1 MSGFLTVSIGSWLNG
16 TIYGD
21 CQVPLKAFL
30 ESRGE
35 AFQRESLLPY
45 LYRMEKSR
53 HWAERYSSE
62 TAMGDFEPVGEGG
75 DYPKTGFEDGYFRD
89 IVNMTFKQ
97 SFSVT
102 QELVEDCL
110 LGTMK
115 QRANKLVTAYG
126 RTREKFGRILYA
138 GGLYGTTVS
147 YKGKT
152 FACGSADGQA
162 LFSKTH
168 PNKVNGAKQTN
179 LYKGTFTNTLL
190 GKIETEMQN
199 IKGDNGEL
207 LGVAP
212 DTIWIPN
219 DAALKDAVFSAVGA
233 DKEPTSGNNAF
244 NYQFGRWNIIVD
256 PYLTAALTD
265 LGKSSEKPFFLL
277 DSKFIELN
285 DGPIFQDRV
294 PLDVKS
300 VIDNNND
307 NNVWQGRARFGAGFA
322 DWRFVAVGNMSTG
335 TDLT

>member
-1 MSGFLTVSIGSWLNG
+1 MSGFLTVSIGSGLNG

-212 DTIWIPN
+212 DTICIPN
-219 DAALKDAVFSAVGA
+219 DAVLKDAVFSAVGA

>member
-1 MSGFLTVSIGSWLNG
+1 MSGFLTVSIGSGLNG

-115 QRANKLVTAYG
+115 QRANK
-126 RTREKFGRILYA
+126 R
-138 GGLYGTTVS
+138 
-147 YKGKT
+147 
-152 FACGSADGQA
+152 
-162 LFSKTH
+162 
-168 PNKVNGAKQTN
+168 
-179 LYKGTFTNTLL
+179 
-190 GKIETEMQN
+190 
-199 IKGDNGEL
+199 
-207 LGVAP
+207 
-212 DTIWIPN
+212 
-219 DAALKDAVFSAVGA
+219 
-233 DKEPTSGNNAF
+233 
-244 NYQFGRWNIIVD
+244 
-256 PYLTAALTD
+256 
-265 LGKSSEKPFFLL
+265 KP
-277 DSKFIELN
+277 
-285 DGPIFQDRV
+285 
-294 PLDVKS
+294 
-300 VIDNNND
+300 
-307 NNVWQGRARFGAGFA
+307 
-322 DWRFVAVGNMSTG
+322 
-335 TDLT
+335 

>member
-1 MSGFLTVSIGSWLNG
+1 MSGFLTVSIGSGLNG

-102 QELVEDCL
+102 KELVEDCL

-285 DGPIFQDRV
+285 NGPIFQDRV

>member
-1 MSGFLTVSIGSWLNG
+1 MSGFLTVSIGSGLNG

-199 IKGDNGEL
+199 IKGDNGEM